1 LQYEKLFYGFL
12 NGRNLE
18 MLSYKTIGTY
28 TVITSI
34 TVAIMLTFHTD
45 FAKAKKLNERSAKQ
59 WCRIEASN
67 ALRRWKLGKG
77 AEVVEYVQW

>member
-1 LQYEKLFYGFL
+1 MARGSLQYEKKFYGFL

-18 MLSYKTIGTY
+18 ILSYNTIETY

-34 TVAIMLTFHTD
+34 TLGITLTFHTD
-45 FAKAKKLNERSAKQ
+45 FAKAEKLNAPSAKQ

-67 ALRRWKLGKG
+67 ALRR
-77 AEVVEYVQW
+77 